1 MAKRCGT
8 ERTSRRRIGKTL
20 HKLVIYSGVCRERFR
35 CPRAAHL
42 RVSLSLYDVS
52 VRSLAAL
59 ARNVVNDAG
68 FMSFRL
74 CGLMRFVHFT
84 AHSAGFLSTAGR
96 PNRSCPRLVLH
107 SQRNIWH
114 TASSMSPVFVQGTGR
129 PLGRLHPTS
138 PRPCWAYQ
146 CTPSWRRCPVRF
158 TKSLAP
164 TG

>member
-8 ERTSRRRIGKTL
+8 ERTSRRRIGRTL

-146 CTPSWRRCPVRF
+146 CTGIAAGAEL
-158 TKSLAP
+158 KMDASLAAIR
-164 TG
+164 